1 MWIPGESA
9 SFPPPVEQMAGMGAH
24 RSLEEGEP
32 ATRRDLCAKIINR
45 HRFENESHEKL
56 FKRYIFHIQY
66 TSVQVLL
73 VLYIT
78 LTVALAILNFVF
90 VSRISVENISN
101 IALCVIYVVILVFLH
116 TKYMKVN
123 NLQLICYAIL
133 IVCLCFCVL
142 SLPVNFQESPRGIL
156 TPAEGVWRV
165 AFVILTVYAF
175 LPFKLYVAIAF
186 GILLPII
193 HSLVSIMVANFL
205 PWLLWRQV
213 SHCGSYKSL
222 PSSECPSVCV

>member
-1 MWIPGESA
+1 MSVVNSSTEESAMWIPGQSA
-9 SFPPPVEQMAGMGAH
+9 SFPPPVE
-24 RSLEEGEP
+24 EGP
-32 ATRRDLCAKIINR
+32 VPGLAPPQPLDPGPNRRDLCSRIVNR
-45 HRFENESHEKL
+45 HRFENASHEKL
-56 FKRYIFHIQY
+56 FRRYIFHIQY

-78 LTVALAILNFVF
+78 LTVALAVLNFVF

-123 NLQLICYAIL
+123 NLQMICYAIL
-133 IVCLCFCVL
+133 IVCLCFSVL
-142 SLPVNFQESPRGIL
+142 SLPVNFQERPKGVL

-175 LPFKLYVAIAF
+175 LPFKLYVAMAF
-186 GILLPII
+186 GILLPVI
-193 HSLVSIMVANFL
+193 HSLVAILVANYF
-205 PWLLWRQV
+205 PSLLWRQV
-213 SHCGSYKSL
+213 SHFLFTS
-222 PSSECPSVCV
+222 